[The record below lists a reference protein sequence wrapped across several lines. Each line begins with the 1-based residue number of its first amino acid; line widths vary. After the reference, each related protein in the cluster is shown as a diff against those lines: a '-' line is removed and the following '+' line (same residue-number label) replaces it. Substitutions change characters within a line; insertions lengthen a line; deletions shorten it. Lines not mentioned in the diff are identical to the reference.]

1 MSTTVPTAALRT
13 PFGSAF
19 AIEQFGT
26 GYPGWV
32 ATPYSVATLLR
43 ARTKDSNGQ
52 ELGYWSDETRPTI
65 NQVLE
70 YIRLAC
76 GELLLC
82 TGAWLPPQLW
92 MLSEH
97 VIALKTALLIELAY
111 WPEQIMTDQ
120 SSYLE
125 LKKLFDADS
134 RVLCEAASQF
144 RPEDLPDPNVGLGDT
159 SVPLYYF
166 GDGSAC
172 CQAPRIVYDPTT
184 ERTMVW
190 GGRVSELPLAY
201 YTTDD
206 HLRPIVVNKIS

>member
-1 MSTTVPTAALRT
+1 
-13 PFGSAF
+13 
-19 AIEQFGT
+19 
-26 GYPGWV
+26 
-32 ATPYSVATLLR
+32 
-43 ARTKDSNGQ
+43 
-52 ELGYWSDETRPTI
+52 
-65 NQVLE
+65 
-70 YIRLAC
+70 
-76 GELLLC
+76 
-82 TGAWLPPQLW
+82 